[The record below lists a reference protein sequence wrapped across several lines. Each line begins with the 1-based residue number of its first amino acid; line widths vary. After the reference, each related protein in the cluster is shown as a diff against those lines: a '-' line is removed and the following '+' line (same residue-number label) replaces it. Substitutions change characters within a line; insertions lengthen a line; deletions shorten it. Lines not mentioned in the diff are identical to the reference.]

1 MTAHDCAREPELVDA
16 LRAGAWPAGC
26 DEELRAHAESCA
38 SCRDLV
44 DVAVALL
51 EDRDAQLHEAPLPG
65 SGLVWW
71 KLQMRLRDE
80 TARKGRRMLLLF
92 QTTALSIAGALALF
106 MLQLFVPD
114 WVALAT
120 AELPVA
126 VQGFAPLF
134 VMLASLVLAGAPV
147 AAYLASRKS

>member
-1 MTAHDCAREPELVDA
+1 MTAHECAREPELTDA

-26 DEELRAHAESCA
+26 DEELRAHAERCE

-44 DVAVALL
+44 DVAAALL
-51 EDRDAQLHEAPLPG
+51 EDRDAQLHEASLPG

-71 KLQMRLRDE
+71 KLQMRLRAE
-80 TARKGRRMLLLF
+80 TARKGRRILLLF

-106 MLQLFVPD
+106 MLQIFVPG
-114 WVALAT
+114 WVALVT

-134 VMLASLVLAGAPV
+134 VLMAGLVLAGAPV